1 MPKKEKESDKMAYTD
16 SKGVILNKGLTIA
29 QYNSKVASGE
39 ISSTSISNELFDLVD
54 DLPVSQTEKDSWN
67 AKSEFSGD
75 YDDLTNKPTI
85 PTVPTNLGDFNND
98 VGFIVNTVNNLTN
111 YYKKDDTYT
120 KTEVNNLISGVSTM
134 NVSVVS
140 TLPAT
145 GNATTIYLVP
155 KTTSETQNIYDE
167 YLYVNSKWEKIG
179 DTKIDLTN
187 YALKSEL
194 PTKTSDLTN
203 DSDFVTDS
211 SYVHT
216 DNNYSNTEKDKVTA
230 NTNARHTHTN
240 KTVLDATTAS
250 FTTALKTKLDGVETG
265 AKANVIESV
274 KVNGTA
280 LSISNKS
287 VDIEVPTAITRIWS

>member
-39 ISSTSISNELFDLVD
+39 ISSTSIENELFDLVD

-75 YDDLTNKPTI
+75 YEDLTNKPTI
-85 PTVPTNLGDFNND
+85 PTIPTNLGDFNND

-155 KTTSETQNIYDE
+155 KATSETQNIYDE

-179 DTKIDLTN
+179 DTEIDLTN

-280 LSISNKS
+280 LSVSNKS